1 MSQWLWGLRHQV
13 RFESIL
19 AGQLPPNAGLGF
31 ITDQFAISTEILP
44 LAPSFA
50 PGDPRAALRWFPRG
64 GDNFTVDVAGP
75 GPSGTDFTYTHG
87 PVMRMVIAL
96 KDGRVTGQN
105 IIAGGQSALVDSP
118 YFADQ
123 AALWL
128 GNKTIPVLF
137 HAEDVAAGATGREVY
152 VAR

>member
-19 AGQLPPNAGLGF
+19 ASQLPADAGLGF
-31 ITDQFAISTEILP
+31 ITDQFAISTDTLP
-44 LAPSFA
+44 LADA
-50 PGDPRAALRWFPRG
+50 LTAGDPRAGLRWFPRG
-64 GDNFTVDVAGP
+64 GDNFSVDAASP
-75 GPSGTDFTYTHG
+75 GFSGTDFTYADG

-96 KDGRVTGQN
+96 KDGRVWGQN

-123 AALWL
+123 AAKWL
-128 GNKTIPVLF
+128 GNQTIPIRF

-152 VAR
+152 VAP